1 MSDEQAIEAQGPDVE
16 AAIEAGLERLGLSRN
31 DVIVEVVEEGRKGL
45 LGLGSKDAVVRL
57 TPLGSPG
64 PRPRADDVSV
74 QEAPAQLD
82 EAPEEREPEESQV
95 QTEAPAALKA
105 EEPQV
110 TDVLDEDADDETERV
125 AREIVSNLLQ
135 KMGYG
140 DATVRVQRSEPD
152 DRTGRVMT
160 VLQVEGQNL
169 SGLIGPHGETLN
181 DFQYVARLMAGHALR
196 RRADFLIDVDNYRS
210 QRKESLRS
218 LAQRMATKAV
228 ERGSPV
234 TLEPMSSYDRRLVHI
249 ALRDHDE
256 VYTSSIGEGDNRRVR
271 IYLKQY
277 EEDSE

>member
-16 AAIEAGLERLGLSRN
+16 AAIEAGLQQLGLSRS

-45 LGLGSKDAVVRL
+45 LGLGSKDAMVRL
-57 TPLGSPG
+57 TPLGSPQ
-64 PRPRADDVSV
+64 PREKDAGT
-74 QEAPAQLD
+74 QEAPALAR
-82 EAPEEREPEESQV
+82 EPKTSAPEEPRE
-95 QTEAPAALKA
+95 EAPSPARA
-105 EEPQV
+105 EDVETEE
-110 TDVLDEDADDETERV
+110 TDASDEDADEETVRV
-125 AREIVSNLLQ
+125 AREIVTNLLQ
-135 KMGYG
+135 NMGYEE
-140 DATVRVQRSEPD
+140 ATVRVERSEPD

-160 VLQVEGQNL
+160 VVHIEGENL

-196 RRADFLIDVDNYRS
+196 RRADFLVDVDGYRS

-218 LAQRMATKAV
+218 LANRMASKAV
-228 ERGSPV
+228 KRGSPV

-256 VYTSSIGEGDNRRVR
+256 VYTNSVGEGSNRRVR

-277 EEDSE
+277 PDAE

>member
-16 AAIEAGLERLGLSRN
+16 AAIEAGLQRLGLSRS

-45 LGLGSKDAVVRL
+45 LGLGSKDAIVRL
-57 TPLGSPG
+57 TPLGSPQ
-64 PRPRADDVSV
+64 PREKDAGA
-74 QEAPAQLD
+74 QEAPAPVREPQTSVPEALRE
-82 EAPEEREPEESQV
+82 EAPSPASVETAETEE
-95 QTEAPAALKA
+95 
-105 EEPQV
+105 
-110 TDVLDEDADDETERV
+110 TDVSDEDADEETVRV
-125 AREIVSNLLQ
+125 AREIVTNLLQ
-135 KMGYG
+135 KMGYEE
-140 DATVRVQRSEPD
+140 ATVRLERSEPD

-160 VLQVEGQNL
+160 VLHVEGENL

-196 RRADFLIDVDNYRS
+196 RRADFLVDVDGYRS

-218 LAQRMATKAV
+218 LAKRMATKAV

-256 VYTSSIGEGDNRRVR
+256 VYTSSVGEGSNRRVR

-277 EEDSE
+277 PDAE

>member
-64 PRPRADDVSV
+64 PRPRAGEVSV
-74 QEAPAQLD
+74 QEQEAPAQLD
-82 EAPEEREPEESQV
+82 EAPEEREPEESQL
-95 QTEAPAALKA
+95 QTEAPAALEA

-110 TDVLDEDADDETERV
+110 TGVSDEDADDETERV
-125 AREIVSNLLQ
+125 AREIVTNLLQ

-140 DATVRVQRSEPD
+140 DALVRVQRSEPD

-169 SGLIGPHGETLN
+169 SSLIGPHGETLN

-210 QRKESLRS
+210 QRKES
-218 LAQRMATKAV
+218 
-228 ERGSPV
+228 
-234 TLEPMSSYDRRLVHI
+234 
-249 ALRDHDE
+249 
-256 VYTSSIGEGDNRRVR
+256 
-271 IYLKQY
+271 
-277 EEDSE
+277 

>member
-16 AAIEAGLERLGLSRN
+16 AAIEAGLQRLGLSRS

-45 LGLGSKDAVVRL
+45 LGLGSKDAMVRL
-57 TPLGSPG
+57 TPLGSPQ
-64 PRPRADDVSV
+64 PREKDAAA
-74 QEAPAQLD
+74 QEAPAP
-82 EAPEEREPEESQV
+82 AREPETSALEELQE
-95 QTEAPAALKA
+95 EAPAPVETEDT
-105 EEPQV
+105 EETAV
-110 TDVLDEDADDETERV
+110 SDEDADEETVRV
-125 AREIVSNLLQ
+125 ATEIVTNLLQ
-135 KMGYG
+135 KMGYEE
-140 DATVRVQRSEPD
+140 ATVRLERSEPD

-160 VLQVEGQNL
+160 VLHVEGENL
-169 SGLIGPHGETLN
+169 AGLIGPHGETLN

-196 RRADFLIDVDNYRS
+196 RRADFLVDVDGYRS

-218 LAQRMATKAV
+218 LAKRMATKAV

-256 VYTSSIGEGDNRRVR
+256 VYTSSVGEGSNRRVR

-277 EEDSE
+277 PDAE